1 MNPIKALIAT
11 GATTKTGT
19 LSKTLQKRMGEA
31 NMYVRFGYV
40 PLTILNHIRGQVSVS
55 MNADIINL
63 IHTSQQS
70 TKEGLKEELKG
81 YFRSIKATY

>member
-31 NMYVRFGYV
+31 NMYVRFGYCLLMICYHTQGKV
-40 PLTILNHIRGQVSVS
+40 SGSMYADPINIIHISK
-55 MNADIINL
+55 
-63 IHTSQQS
+63 QS
-70 TKEGLKEELKG
+70 EKYGLDEELEG
-81 YFRSIKATY
+81 D